1 MDGLFTTSL
10 KIINHT
16 VNYPEAPPSATMR
29 RMTTPSVQ
37 DKPQLPELSLAA
49 LQAMIAEWKQPKF
62 RARQIIDWRNKGVL
76 NPDMMKNIPSDL
88 RQTLKDEV
96 CCEPLK
102 LIRRECSVD
111 GTRKYVFALRRHRFA
126 GKMIES
132 VFIPEEKRGTVC
144 ISSQVGCVLDCPFCH
159 TGTQGFE
166 ANLTAGEI
174 IAQVLAIKADLHTEP
189 LSEDL
194 HSDIS
199 HIVYM
204 GMGEPMANE
213 AAVFASI
220 DLLMDADGLKISR
233 RRITISTSGLVPQI
247 QRLGDI
253 HPVNLAISLH
263 SAINDKRDTL
273 VPINRKYPLEKLRQ
287 CLNAYP
293 VGKQRHMTLEY
304 VLLDQ
309 ANDQNEDLQALIE
322 FINPDRERVNLIQFN
337 PYPGSPYTGASKQ
350 HMREFAQKLISKG
363 IRATVRRSRGD
374 DIMAACGQLKANTKA
389 DSTKAEI
396 IKADTKAQTKGK

>member
-1 MDGLFTTSL
+1 
-10 KIINHT
+10 
-16 VNYPEAPPSATMR
+16 MR
-29 RMTTPSVQ
+29 RMTTQ
-37 DKPQLPELSLAA
+37 FQHQPQLPALSLAA
-49 LQAMIAEWKQPKF
+49 LQTIMSEWKQPQF
-62 RARQIIDWRNKGVL
+62 RARQVLDWRNKGVL
-76 NPDMMKNIPSDL
+76 NPDAMKNISSDL
-88 RQTLKDEV
+88 RQKLKDEI
-96 CCEPLK
+96 CCEPLT
-102 LIRRECSVD
+102 LIRRECSTD
-111 GTRKYVFALRRHRFA
+111 GTRKYVFALRRERFA

-174 IAQVLAIKADLHTEP
+174 IAQVLAIKADLHAEP
-189 LSEDL
+189 LPAEL
-194 HSDIS
+194 HSDIT

-213 AAVFASI
+213 AAVFDSI
-220 DLLMDADGLKISR
+220 GLLMDEDGLNISR
-233 RRITISTSGLVPQI
+233 RRITVSTSGLIPQI

-263 SAINDKRDTL
+263 SAIDDKRDTL
-273 VPINRKYPLEKLRQ
+273 VPINRKHPLAALRQ

-293 VGKQRHMTLEY
+293 VGKQRHITLEY

-309 ANDQNEDLQALIE
+309 ANDQPEDLQALIR
-322 FINPDRERVNLIQFN
+322 FVNPERERVNLIQFN
-337 PYPGSPYTGASKQ
+337 PYPGSPYAGASKQ
-350 HMREFAQKLISKG
+350 HMRRFAQGLISKG

-374 DIMAACGQLKANTKA
+374 DIMAACGQLKADTGKANTSNTNSGA
-389 DSTKAEI
+389 AT
-396 IKADTKAQTKGK
+396 